1 MHDTLAQ
8 KGANSQEV
16 FSAEKQYEIQRAA
29 TDFLTGK
36 AEDVEQISSIRQ
48 VKEYLTQMRNIFLKL
63 K

>member
-36 AEDVEQISSIRQ
+36 AEDIEQISSIR
-48 VKEYLTQMRNIFLKL
+48 
-63 K
+63 